1 MCSSRATRTG
11 NSDFDRASE
20 EVRSVIVERRYDVL
34 VVGSGAA
41 GSIAVKE
48 LSERGLDVLLLEA
61 GRDISDED
69 FVPQPPARPKAM
81 SINLAERLRASVRGQ
96 HVQSRRAFFRPQTSP
111 FLVNDR
117 QNPYTTDGDGF
128 LWIRGRQLG
137 GRLHAYG
144 RVLLRSSDHVFKA
157 ASHDGRGDDWPI
169 SYVDLAPYYDRVE
182 EFLGIYGTADGIANL
197 PDGKYCGP
205 SWLTDA
211 EQEFKATVEARW
223 PERHVVPWRYA
234 APNLERIPPGILAAR
249 RTGRLTTRTDA
260 IVREIVVNEKTGR
273 ADGAIFVD
281 RVTRAEHRVFADVVV
296 LCASGIE
303 SVRLLLNSASADHP
317 DGLGNSSGVLG
328 RYFMDQTPSLLF
340 ASDPKRRGF
349 EIVNPAPDDPYYAP
363 VGGIYIPRFQNVDNV
378 THPDFA
384 RGYGIQGTIGR
395 LPVPDGEPAAVG
407 LMGFGEMLPYYDN
420 RITVHSKRVD
430 AWGIP
435 VPNIKLSITDN
446 ERALMREQVRGLREL
461 AEACG
466 YRVNFAASTL
476 GLDSRKVWPDA
487 GALSRLIFR
496 VGIRMSLSMGAAIHE
511 CGGARMGTDPARS
524 VLNEHNQCWDV
535 PNLFVTDASCYVSN
549 GAVGPT
555 LTIMALTARAC
566 EYIARGHAASAF

>member
-1 MCSSRATRTG
+1 
-11 NSDFDRASE
+11 
-20 EVRSVIVERRYDVL
+20 VIAERRYDAI

-48 LSERGLDVLLLEA
+48 LTERGLDVLLLEA

-81 SINLAERLRASVRGQ
+81 TINLPGRLRDGVRGQ
-96 HVQSRRAFFRPQTSP
+96 HVQARRAFFRPQTSP

-117 QNPYTTDGDGF
+117 DHPYSTDGDDF

-144 RVLLRSSDHVFKA
+144 RVLLRSSDHVFKS
-157 ASHDGRGDDWPI
+157 ASQDGHGEDWPI
-169 SYVDLAPYYDRVE
+169 SYADLAPYYDSVE
-182 EFLGIYGTADGIANL
+182 EFIGIYGTADGVANL

-205 SWLTDA
+205 SLLTAA
-211 EQEFKATVEARW
+211 EQEFKTTVEARW
-223 PERHVVPWRYA
+223 RDRHVVPWRYA
-234 APNLERIPPGILAAR
+234 APNLDRVPTGILAAR

-260 IVREIVVNEKTGR
+260 IVRQIVINEKTGR
-273 ADGAIFVD
+273 ADGAVFID
-281 RVTRAEHRVFADVVV
+281 RRTRVEERTYAGVVV

-303 SVRLLLNSASADHP
+303 SVRLLLNSACPGHP
-317 DGLGNSSGVLG
+317 NGLGNSSGVLG

-340 ASDPKRRGF
+340 ADVPNRRGF
-349 EIVNPAPDDPYYAP
+349 ETINPAPDDPYYAP
-363 VGGIYIPRFQNVDNV
+363 VGGVYIPRFQNVDGV

-384 RGYGIQGTIGR
+384 RGYGVQGTIGR
-395 LPVPDGEPAAVG
+395 LPVPDGERAAVG

-420 RITVHSKRVD
+420 RITLHPKRVD

-435 VPNIKLSITDN
+435 VPNIRLSITDN
-446 ERALMREQVRGLREL
+446 ERALMREQVRGLREM

-476 GLDSRKVWPDA
+476 GVDSRKVWPDVDPV
-487 GALSRLIFR
+487 SRMIFR
-496 VGIRMSLSMGAAIHE
+496 IGIRMSLAMGAAIHE
-511 CGGARMGTDPARS
+511 CGGARMGSDPARS

-535 PNLFVTDASCYVSN
+535 PNLFVTDASSYVTN

-566 EYIARGHAASAF
+566 DYIAREHASDAL